1 MNFNILAEHFEK
13 LENTTKRLEMFDI
26 LSNLF
31 KKTLNEDIDKV
42 IYICQEQIK
51 PPFEN
56 LKIDMAEKMLQKSI
70 ARATGVSL
78 KKVIELYKKKGDLG
92 LVAEELSKSQKSKL
106 VQPKELT
113 LIDVYDSFLKTS
125 KASGAGSVDRKIS
138 IIAGI
143 LGRAKPIEAKYIC
156 RFIIGKLRLGV
167 GDPTLMDSLSKAKI
181 EDRSLR
187 EKIERAYNLCS
198 DLGEVAKKL
207 FTEGV
212 ESLEEF
218 NIAPG
223 KPIRM
228 ALAERL
234 STPEEIIE
242 KIGRCAVEGKYDG
255 FRLQC
260 HKIGKQVKIFSRN
273 LEEISYMFPEIVH
286 SIKKHIKSEKAIV
299 EGEAIVYDESTEE
312 LMPFQITMTRK
323 RKYEIDKKSKE
334 LPLKLFIFD
343 LLYLNNKDYTEKP
356 FKERIKLMEKNIE
369 TGNGLEL
376 AERIITDNP
385 KEVDKFFEDVISRG
399 LEGVLAKRLDA
410 GYSAG
415 GRNYDWIK
423 LKRGYKG
430 DLTDTIDVVILGY
443 IKGRG
448 ARAKFGIG
456 ALLAG
461 VYDKKEDVFKSIA
474 RIGSGFSEEKWQELK
489 SELDKI
495 SLKKKPARV
504 DSEIT
509 SDVWVEPRYV
519 IEVAADEITKSP
531 MHTTGR
537 TEKESGYALRFPRAK
552 SFIRTDKKAEDAT
565 SVEEIKKMHKMQLN
579 V

>member
-1 MNFNILAEHFEK
+1 MKFIDVAKYFDNIEK
-13 LENTTKRLEMFDI
+13 TTKRLEMFDI

-31 KKTLNEDIDKV
+31 KETPNENIDKI

-51 PPFEN
+51 PPFES

-78 KKVIELYKKKGDLG
+78 KKVIELYKNKGDLG
-92 LVAEELSKSQKSKL
+92 LVAEELSKAQKSKL
-106 VQPKELT
+106 IQPDELT
-113 LIDVYDSFLKTS
+113 LIDVYDSFLKTAKS
-125 KASGAGSVDRKIS
+125 SGVGSVDIKIS

-143 LGRAKPIEAKYIC
+143 LGRAKPLEAKYIC

-181 EDRSLR
+181 GDRSLR
-187 EKIERAYNLCS
+187 EKIEKAYNLCS

-207 FTEGV
+207 FIEDI
-212 ESLEEF
+212 ESLEKF
-218 NIAPG
+218 KITPG

-242 KIGRCAVEGKYDG
+242 KIGKCAVEGKYDG

-286 SIKKHIKSEKAIV
+286 SIKKYIKSEKAII
-299 EGEAIVYDESTEE
+299 EGEAIVYNEATEE
-312 LMPFQITMTRK
+312 LMPFQVTMTRK

-343 LLYLNNKDYTEKP
+343 LLYINGKDYTEKP
-356 FKERIKLMEKNIE
+356 LRERIKLMEKNIE
-369 TGNGLEL
+369 LGNGLEL
-376 AERIITDNP
+376 AERIITENP
-385 KEVDKFFEDVISRG
+385 EEVDRFFENVISRG

-430 DLTDTIDVVILGY
+430 DLTDTIDVVIIGY

-461 VYDKKEDVFKSIA
+461 VYDKKEDSFKSIA

-495 SLKKKPARV
+495 SLKQKPARIE
-504 DSEIT
+504 SEIKP
-509 SDVWVEPRYV
+509 DVWVEPKYV

-531 MHTTGR
+531 MHTAGR

-552 SFIRTDKKAEDAT
+552 SFIRVDKKAEDAT
-565 SVEEIKKMHKMQLN
+565 SVEEIKKMHKMQSD